1 MTKVFIIGEAGINHN
16 GKVHKAKKLINI
28 AKKAG
33 VDAIKFQLFN
43 RDYFVNK
50 SKLPKYYKI
59 FKKLEFSEK
68 QWKKILNHA
77 KHRGQH
83 FLE

>member
-43 RDYFVNK
+43 SDYFVNK
-50 SKLPKYYKI
+50 SKLPKYHKI

-77 KHRGQH
+77 KK
-83 FLE
+83 ES